1 MEVSN
6 VVLNRIKRIMAVKE
20 SGIVL
25 AMLCLVLILSFIS
38 PRFFTVDNLLN
49 IGRQTAIVGIMAV
62 GLGMVMIAG
71 NIDLSIGSIYGL
83 GSVITALILKTTT
96 NAALALCGGL
106 LVGMVIGICNGLLV
120 VKIKMPSFIATFG
133 MMYVTRGI
141 ALIITLGYP
150 ITLLLEGVTLDSHPV
165 FYFLGQGLLFNKIPM
180 QFVFMIMI
188 MLVAA
193 YILHE
198 TIFGTHIFSVGS
210 SERASFAS
218 GINVTRVRFL
228 TYIISGVLSSGA
240 GILAVAF
247 IGSILPTAGQGLEF
261 EVFAAVIIG
270 GVSMSGGEGSI
281 FGIFIG
287 SLIFGI
293 IRNGLVL
300 LRIGPFWQVFV
311 IGIITIAAVAYD
323 SLTWQKRQ
331 ERAISD

>member
-1 MEVSN
+1 MFNSA
-6 VVLNRIKRIMAVKE
+6 LKRIKRIMSVKE

-25 AMLCLVLILSFIS
+25 AMLGLVLILALIS

-49 IGRQTAIVGIMAV
+49 IGRQTAIVGIMAI

-71 NIDLSIGSIYGL
+71 NIDLSIGSIYGITA
-83 GSVITALILKTTT
+83 VITALILKVTGNT
-96 NAALALCGGL
+96 ALSLCGGFA
-106 LVGMVIGICNGLLV
+106 VGLVIGVCNGLLV

-133 MMYVTRGI
+133 MMYVARGI

-150 ITLLLEGVTLDSHPV
+150 ITLLLEGVTPDSHPV
-165 FYFLGQGLLFNKIPM
+165 FYFVGQGLLFNKIPM
-180 QFVFMIMI
+180 QFVFMILT
-188 MLVAA
+188 MLIAT
-193 YILHE
+193 YLLHE
-198 TIFGTHIFSVGS
+198 NIFGLHIFSVGS
-210 SERASFAS
+210 NEIASFAS
-218 GINVTRVRFL
+218 GINVTMVRFL
-228 TYIISGVLSSGA
+228 TYIISGFLSSGA
-240 GILAVAF
+240 GILSLSF
-247 IGSILPTAGQGLEF
+247 IGSILPTAGRGLEF

-300 LRIGPFWQVFV
+300 LGIGPFWQVFV
-311 IGIITIAAVAYD
+311 IGIITISAVAYD

-331 ERAISD
+331 ERVVSE